1 MGLPGSAVSEGTRIG
16 TKEVRPMRFGK
27 RKKGEGKKR
36 YAAAVAI
43 GICILAVIGGIA
55 YKAAADR
62 QTREAWANRI
72 EREKQ
77 QIAEA
82 EREAEAAKARS
93 EEVLEAAVDAGAN
106 VFEMV
111 EKRPDFVELT
121 ETGTESILT
130 VESCLVDNTTSNIV
144 LKAVAEE
151 IPVSDDSYYYLF
163 ALRVH
168 NDQIT
173 EDMFPIEQKYKGSE
187 VEFQFSRHVGNISG
201 LLYKYVV
208 AVKKD
213 DKFVAVS
220 KPYYVTNPEEIS
232 VYKSNGK
239 NAESKKGL
247 LIDPDKLLS
256 GELEDLGIKH
266 AAYNIPVSRILGES
280 DNEEYPPVEY
290 VYNGKGY
297 TFNGEVISE
306 YDLIFK
312 TLTEKEIEI
321 TVILLNDVV
330 PAYPQ
335 LIHPQARSG
344 IGTAPYYAFNGAD
357 EEGVEYLAAIGSFLA
372 ERYSGRANGR
382 GIVANWII
390 GNEINARKDWNYM
403 EYTSIRAYVKEYI
416 RAFRVLYNSIKSING
431 ASRIFISLDQRWDS
445 NSNSLIHY
453 DAKDI
458 LDEFNKQI
466 REEGNIDW
474 GLAIHP
480 YNVPLTSPY
489 IWKDSLYVKDSEDTP
504 MVTMANIDV
513 VTDYLQQEE
522 FLMEDGEVRPVT
534 ISELGYT
541 SSDGEDVQA
550 AAIVYAYKAA
560 EANPH
565 IESVL
570 FSRQTDAAEEME
582 QGLDLGINYMDGSR
596 KYVYNVYK
604 YMDTEEQEKYTDFA
618 KKIIG
623 ISDWKTVIKE
633 VKEK

>member
-1 MGLPGSAVSEGTRIG
+1 
-16 TKEVRPMRFGK
+16 MRLGK
-27 RKKGEGKKR
+27 REEGAGKK
-36 YAAAVAI
+36 YYAVVAAAV
-43 GICILAVIGGIA
+43 CILATIGGIV

-62 QTREAWANRI
+62 QTREAWADRI
-72 EREKQ
+72 EREKE
-77 QIAEA
+77 QIAE
-82 EREAEAAKARS
+82 EEAEAKAAMARS
-93 EEVLEAAVDAGAN
+93 EEVLEDAVDAGIN

-111 EKRPDFVELT
+111 GKRPAFVEL
-121 ETGTESILT
+121 GLSDAESMVT
-130 VESCLVDNTTSNIV
+130 VESCQVDNRTSNIV
-144 LKAVAEE
+144 LKAAAEE

-163 ALRVH
+163 ALRIH
-168 NDQIT
+168 NDEIT
-173 EDMFPIEQKYKGSE
+173 EDLSPIDQRYKGSE
-187 VEFQFSRHVGNISG
+187 AEFQFSRHIGSISG

-213 DKFVAVS
+213 DKYVAVS

-239 NAESKKGL
+239 NAASKKGL

-256 GELEDLGIKH
+256 EELDDLGIKH

-280 DNEEYPPVEY
+280 GSEEYPSVEY
-290 VYNGKGY
+290 AYNGKGY

-330 PAYPQ
+330 PSCPQ
-335 LIHPQARSG
+335 LIHPKARSG
-344 IGTAPYYAFNGAD
+344 IGTAPYYAFNSAD
-357 EEGVEYLAAIGSFLA
+357 EEGVEYLAAISSFLA

-382 GIVANWII
+382 GVVANWII

-403 EYTSIRAYVKEYI
+403 EYTNIESYVREYV
-416 RAFRVLYNSIKSING
+416 RAFRVFYNSIKSING

-445 NSNSLIHY
+445 NSSNPAHY

-458 LDEFNKQI
+458 LDEFNRQI

-489 IWKDSLYVKDSEDTP
+489 IWKDSIYVKDSEDTP
-504 MVTMANIDV
+504 MITMANFDV

-522 FLMEDGEVRPVT
+522 FLTEDGKVRPVT

-541 SSDGEDVQA
+541 SSDGEEVQA
-550 AAIVYAYKAA
+550 AAIVYAYKVA
-560 EANPH
+560 EANPYV
-565 IESVL
+565 ESVL
-570 FSRQTDAAEEME
+570 FSRQTDAEEEMV
-582 QGLDLGINYMDGSR
+582 QGLALGINHMDGSR

-604 YMDTEEQEKYTDFA
+604 YMDTEQQEKYTDFA
-618 KKIIG
+618 KKIVG

-633 VKEK
+633 E

>member
-173 EDMFPIEQKYKGSE
+173 EDMFPIEQNYKGSE

-266 AAYNIPVSRILGES
+266 AAYNIPVSRILGRNLE
-280 DNEEYPPVEY
+280 
-290 VYNGKGY
+290 
-297 TFNGEVISE
+297 
-306 YDLIFK
+306 
-312 TLTEKEIEI
+312 
-321 TVILLNDVV
+321 LL
-330 PAYPQ
+330 
-335 LIHPQARSG
+335 L
-344 IGTAPYYAFNGAD
+344 
-357 EEGVEYLAAIGSFLA
+357 FL
-372 ERYSGRANGR
+372 
-382 GIVANWII
+382 
-390 GNEINARKDWNYM
+390 
-403 EYTSIRAYVKEYI
+403 
-416 RAFRVLYNSIKSING
+416 
-431 ASRIFISLDQRWDS
+431 
-445 NSNSLIHY
+445 
-453 DAKDI
+453 
-458 LDEFNKQI
+458 
-466 REEGNIDW
+466 
-474 GLAIHP
+474 
-480 YNVPLTSPY
+480 
-489 IWKDSLYVKDSEDTP
+489 
-504 MVTMANIDV
+504 
-513 VTDYLQQEE
+513 
-522 FLMEDGEVRPVT
+522 
-534 ISELGYT
+534 LGYCW
-541 SSDGEDVQA
+541 E
-550 AAIVYAYKAA
+550 AI
-560 EANPH
+560 
-565 IESVL
+565 
-570 FSRQTDAAEEME
+570 QC
-582 QGLDLGINYMDGSR
+582 
-596 KYVYNVYK
+596 
-604 YMDTEEQEKYTDFA
+604 
-618 KKIIG
+618 
-623 ISDWKTVIKE
+623 
-633 VKEK
+633 

>member
-1 MGLPGSAVSEGTRIG
+1 MPGSAVSEGMR
-16 TKEVRPMRFGK
+16 TKEVRQMKFGK
-27 RKKGEGKKR
+27 KDEGGRKKI
-36 YAAAVAI
+36 YAAAIAAGV
-43 GICILAVIGGIA
+43 CILAVIGGIA
-55 YKAAADR
+55 YKTAADR
-62 QTREAWANRI
+62 QTREAWADRA
-72 EREKQ
+72 ERER
-77 QIAEA
+77 E
-82 EREAEAAKARS
+82 EEEEAEAAMARS
-93 EEVLEAAVDAGAN
+93 EEVLEAAADAGMN

-111 EKRPDFVELT
+111 GNRPDFVELGPADT
-121 ETGTESILT
+121 ENIVT
-130 VESCLVDNTTSNIV
+130 VESCLVDNRTSNIV
-144 LKAVAEE
+144 LKAAAEE
-151 IPVSDDSYYYLF
+151 IPASDDSYYYLF
-163 ALRVH
+163 ALRIH
-168 NDQIT
+168 NDRIT
-173 EDMFPIEQKYKGSE
+173 EDMSPIDQRYKGSE
-187 VEFQFSRHVGNISG
+187 AEFQFSRHIGNISG

-232 VYKSNGK
+232 VYKSNG
-239 NAESKKGL
+239 NTADSKKGL

-256 GELEDLGIKH
+256 KELDDLGIQH
-266 AAYNIPVSRILGES
+266 AAYNIPVSRILGQS
-280 DNEEYPPVEY
+280 VNREYPPVEY
-290 VYNGKGY
+290 TYNGKGY
-297 TFNGEVISE
+297 VFNGEVVSE

-330 PAYPQ
+330 PSCPQ
-335 LIHPQARSG
+335 LIHPKARSG

-382 GIVANWII
+382 GVVANWII

-403 EYTSIRAYVKEYI
+403 EYTSVSSYVKEYV
-416 RAFRVLYNSIKSING
+416 RAFRVFYNAIKSING
-431 ASRIFISLDQRWDS
+431 ASRVFISLDQRWDS
-445 NSNSLIHY
+445 NSGNPVHY

-458 LDEFNKQI
+458 LDEFNRQI

-489 IWKDSLYVKDSEDTP
+489 IWKDSIYVKDSADTP

-522 FLMEDGEVRPVT
+522 FLTEEGKVRPVT

-560 EANPH
+560 EANPY

-570 FSRQTDAAEEME
+570 FSRQTDAEEEMA
-582 QGLDLGINYMDGSR
+582 QGLALGINRMDGSR

-604 YMDTEEQEKYTDFA
+604 YMDTEQEEKYTDFA

-633 VKEK
+633 Q

>member
-1 MGLPGSAVSEGTRIG
+1 MPGSAVSEGIR
-16 TKEVRPMRFGK
+16 TKEVRHMRLGK
-27 RKKGEGKKR
+27 REEGEGKKH
-36 YAAAVAI
+36 YMVAAVA
-43 GICILAVIGGIA
+43 GVCILAVIGGIA
-55 YKAAADR
+55 YKVAMDR
-62 QTREAWANRI
+62 QAMEAWADRT
-72 EREKQ
+72 EREKE
-77 QIAEA
+77 QIAIEEA
-82 EREAEAAKARS
+82 EAEAAMARS
-93 EEVLEAAVDAGAN
+93 EEVLEASMDAGVN

-111 EKRPDFVELT
+111 GKRPDFVELT
-121 ETGTESILT
+121 ENNTENIIT

-144 LKAVAEE
+144 VKAVADE

-163 ALRVH
+163 ALRIH
-168 NDQIT
+168 NDEIT
-173 EDMFPIEQKYKGSE
+173 EDMFPIEQRYKGSE
-187 VEFQFSRHVGNISG
+187 VEFQFSRHIGNISG

-220 KPYYVTNPEEIS
+220 KPCYVTNPEEIS

-239 NAESKKGL
+239 DASSKKGL

-256 GELEDLGIKH
+256 GELDDLGIKH
-266 AAYNIPVSRILGES
+266 AAYNIPVSRILGQS
-280 DNEEYPPVEY
+280 DSEEYPPVEY
-290 VYNGKGY
+290 AYNGKGY

-321 TVILLNDVV
+321 TVILLNDVI

-382 GIVANWII
+382 GVVANWII

-403 EYTSIRAYVKEYI
+403 EYTNISSYVREYV
-416 RAFRVLYNSIKSING
+416 RAFRVFYNSIKSING

-445 NSNSLIHY
+445 NSSNPIHY

-458 LDEFNKQI
+458 LDEFNRQI

-489 IWKDSLYVKDSEDTP
+489 IWKDSIYVKDSEDTP
-504 MVTMANIDV
+504 MVTMANIGV

-522 FLMEDGEVRPVT
+522 FLTEDGNVRPVT

-541 SSDGEDVQA
+541 SSNGEDVQA

-560 EANPH
+560 EADPY

-570 FSRQTDAAEEME
+570 FSRQTDAEEEMA
-582 QGLDLGINYMDGSR
+582 QGLALGINHLDGSR

-604 YMDTEEQEKYTDFA
+604 YMDTEQQEKYTDFA

-633 VKEK
+633 Q